1 MIAFTLTGMFLGMLL
16 TLGII
21 LIYNHIAE
29 KRDEAYRQRYE
40 ERQRQIKLKQKMN
53 ETRDTMTQNIME
65 QARKGL
71 QRRDE
76 G

>member
-1 MIAFTLTGMFLGMLL
+1 MLL

-53 ETRDTMTQNIME
+53 ERRDTMTQNIME

-76 G
+76 R